1 MEIDQYCFACG
12 KENPIGLQL
21 KFEYTPEGV
30 LANFMPVREFQ
41 GFVNI
46 LHGGI
51 ITTLMDEAM
60 AHAIIA
66 KGYQGVTARMEVK
79 FQKPV
84 IMNELVVVRGK
95 ILWEKRKLIKAS
107 SEIEQNGEIKA
118 QATAD
123 FFVPDALPEE
133 Q

>member
-1 MEIDQYCFACG
+1 MEIDRYCFACG
-12 KENPIGLQL
+12 KENPIGLKL
-21 KFEYTPEGV
+21 NFEYTPEGV

-46 LHGGI
+46 LHGGV

-60 AHAIIA
+60 AHALIA
-66 KGYQGVTARMEVK
+66 KGYQGVTARLEVK

-84 IMNELVVVRGK
+84 TMNEMVVIRGK
-95 ILWEKRKLIKAS
+95 ILWEKRKLIKAC
-107 SEIEQNGEIKA
+107 SEIKQNGEIKA

-123 FFVPDALPEE
+123 FFVTDVYSEG
-133 Q
+133 

>member
-12 KENPIGLQL
+12 KENPIGLKL
-21 KFEYTPEGV
+21 KFEHNPEGV
-30 LANFMPVREFQ
+30 LTNFMPVREFQ

-51 ITTLMDEAM
+51 IVTLMDEAM

-79 FQKPV
+79 FEKPV
-84 IMNELVVVRGK
+84 VMHERVEVRGQ
-95 ILWEKRKLIKAS
+95 ILWEKRKIIKAS
-107 SEIEQNGEIKA
+107 SEVIQNGETKA
-118 QATAD
+118 QAVAD
-123 FFVPDALPEE
+123 FFITGLCTEN
-133 Q
+133 